1 MTLERIRLAWRAACT
16 ATLVLT
22 AMAGLARAQQPNPF
36 TSPAD
41 VEAGRKLFQAHC
53 SRCHGQ
59 NARGGE
65 TGPNLTTG
73 QFKNASSDAGL
84 FKVISEGV
92 PNTEMIGIYR
102 GRTDQTVWQIIA
114 YLRSI
119 SRRPENIKLA
129 GNPGRGQQVFAGKGN
144 CTGCHRVAGEGGRL
158 GPDLSTIGDRRSPE
172 ELKADLVDPNA
183 RVEPRWWTMRVTRA
197 DDSIIEGLRMD
208 EDTFSMRLMD
218 AKENLWSF
226 QKRDLRSHERI
237 ESSSMPNAAST
248 LTTNEIDD
256 LVAYLFSL
264 RKKES

>member
-1 MTLERIRLAWRAACT
+1 MRPSRRLSRALLCGSVA
-16 ATLVLT
+16 
-22 AMAGLARAQQPNPF
+22 LAAVSAAYAQQPNPF

-41 VEAGRKLFQAHC
+41 VDAGRKLFQAHC

-65 TGPNLTTG
+65 TGPTLATG
-73 QFKNASSDAGL
+73 QFKHTTSDAGL

-114 YLRSI
+114 YLRST

-129 GNPGRGQQVFAGKGN
+129 GNPGRGQQVFAGKGK
-144 CTGCHRVAGEGGRL
+144 CAACHRVGGAGGRL
-158 GPDLSTIGDRRSPE
+158 GPDLSTIGEQRLPE
-172 ELKADLVDPNA
+172 ELKIDLVDPNA

-197 DDSIIEGLRMD
+197 DGTIIEGLRMD

-218 AKENLWSF
+218 ASENLWSF
-226 QKRDLRSHERI
+226 QKRDLRSHDRI
-237 ESSSMPNAAST
+237 ETSTMPSSTGT
-248 LTTNEIDD
+248 LTTSEIDD